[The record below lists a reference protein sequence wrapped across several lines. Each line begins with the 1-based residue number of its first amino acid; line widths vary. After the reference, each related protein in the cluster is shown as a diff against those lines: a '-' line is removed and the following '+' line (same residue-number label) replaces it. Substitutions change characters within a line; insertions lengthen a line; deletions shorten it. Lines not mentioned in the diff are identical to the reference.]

1 MSCPGKQC
9 AEIARI
15 GQPATDFSGQ
25 AVLPSLEF
33 ADLTL
38 SQFKGKWLVLFSY
51 PLDFTFVCP
60 TEIIAF
66 SEAYEKF
73 TTIGAEIV
81 GISTDSV
88 FSHLAWIGTDR
99 KEGGIG
105 SIKYPLIG
113 DLGAKISK
121 LFGFYM
127 CPAGHNLRG
136 TVIIDPDGVV
146 QHLSYNQPDVGR
158 NIEEVLR
165 LLKGYQFARA
175 HGEVCPAQWQ
185 EGGDTIKPNPK
196 ESKQYFKGH

>member
-1 MSCPGKQC
+1 MSCPGKPC
-9 AEIARI
+9 PEVARI
-15 GQPATDFSGQ
+15 GQAAPEFSGQ
-25 AVLPSLEF
+25 AVLPNLEF
-33 ADLTL
+33 VTLEL

-73 TTIGAEIV
+73 TQIGAEIV

-121 LFGFYM
+121 LYGFYM

-136 TVIIDPDGVV
+136 TAIIDPDGVV

-165 LLKGYQFARA
+165 LVKGYQFSRS

-196 ESKQYFKGH
+196 DSKQYFAGH